1 MEQKIDGD
9 ITFKTLFESFGPHNV
24 GSPLLEQETDRGRGT
39 AGSCREGRGA
49 NSADTQTFN
58 TRNTRIWKK
67 HTKQNKE
74 STDGKSNKR
83 EFVLKPTSRPRGR
96 REIRWRRN
104 FQRQKSNFA
113 IKAGLLLLR
122 HNQQS
127 FYQITLEISHK
138 KLGGIVKVLGPA
150 SFIIMYTVFLV
161 QSLRNILIKFCNI
174 LMMEKQV
181 WR

>member
-58 TRNTRIWKK
+58 TRKK
-67 HTKQNKE
+67 WQNDKEKNMKRLQIRE
-74 STDGKSNKR
+74 STEGKSNKR
-83 EFVLKPTSRPRGR
+83 EFVLRPTSRPRGR

-113 IKAGLLLLR
+113 IKARLLLLR
-122 HNQQS
+122 HIQQS

-138 KLGGIVKVLGPA
+138 KLGGIVKLLGPG
-150 SFIIMYTVFLV
+150 SFISMRCI
-161 QSLRNILIKFCNI
+161 Q
-174 LMMEKQV
+174 
-181 WR
+181 